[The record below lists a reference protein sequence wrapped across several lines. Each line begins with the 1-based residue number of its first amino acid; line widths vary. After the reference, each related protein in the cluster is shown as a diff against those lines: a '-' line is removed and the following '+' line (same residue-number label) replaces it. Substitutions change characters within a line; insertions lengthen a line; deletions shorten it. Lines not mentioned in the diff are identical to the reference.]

1 MCLYDFSVDRGW
13 TEGAG
18 ALGVILPGLTES
30 KPVCC
35 MVGLK
40 SLFATLQVLMAVVM
54 QNLVNGVCAA
64 VDRSPKLVGCGRHDI
79 LSAAKSLSSSLGDPA
94 AARSW
99 SQLEAPFQVSS
110 MSVHP

>member
-1 MCLYDFSVDRGW
+1 MLLS
-13 TEGAG
+13 
-18 ALGVILPGLTES
+18 GLTES
-30 KPVCC
+30 KYVCC

-40 SLFATLQVLMAVVM
+40 SLFATLQVSMAVVM

-64 VDRSPKLVGCGRHDI
+64 VDRSPKLVGIGRCDFI
-79 LSAAKSLSSSLGDPA
+79 AAAKSLSSSLGDPA

-110 MSVHP
+110 MSAHP